1 MSDHVVTKEQER
13 LEDEWHELLF
23 GVRRSIRYHAR
34 RRMFFDR
41 CRQFTSAIGVIF
53 GSATFFTLLNKMDP
67 LYPTLSAALVTVF
80 STIDLVVGTAVAA
93 RRHDDLCRRFIE
105 LERQME
111 LAERP
116 IDVQALAKFKAQ
128 RLEIEADEPPVHRVL
143 DLMCHNELLHA
154 MGYERKQFVRIRF
167 YQRWLAP
174 FFDVQDHKITT
185 YGELEQTK
193 SKKSLLGWISRA

>member
-1 MSDHVVTKEQER
+1 MAKPDQEQID
-13 LEDEWHELLF
+13 LKWHNLLF

-41 CRQFTSAIGVIF
+41 YRQFTSAMGVIF
-53 GSATFFTLLNKMDP
+53 GSATIFTLLNNMDP
-67 LYPTLSAALVTVF
+67 LYPAIAAAVVTIF
-80 STIDLVVGTAVAA
+80 FAIDLVVGTAAKA
-93 RRHDDLCRRFIE
+93 RLHDDLCRRFIE

-111 LAERP
+111 LVAAK
-116 IDVQALAKFKAQ
+116 DTQSFAKFTAA

-154 MGYERKQFVRIRF
+154 MGYERSRFIRIRF

-185 YGELEQTK
+185 YGELEQAK
-193 SKKSLLGWISRA
+193 SK

>member
-1 MSDHVVTKEQER
+1 MAKPDQEQ
-13 LEDEWHELLF
+13 LDLKWHNLLF

-41 CRQFTSAIGVIF
+41 YRQFTSAMGVIF
-53 GSATFFTLLNKMDP
+53 GSATIFTLLNDVSPMSP
-67 LYPTLSAALVTVF
+67 AIAAAVVTVF
-80 STIDLVVGTAVAA
+80 FAIDLVVGSAA
-93 RRHDDLCRRFIE
+93 KARLHDDLCRRFID

-111 LAERP
+111 LAVGR
-116 IDVQALAKFKAQ
+116 DGQSLAQFTAA

-154 MGYERKQFVRIRF
+154 MGYERKQFVRIRP

-185 YGELEQTK
+185 YGELEQAK
-193 SKKSLLGWISRA
+193 SK